1 MENLFTVGNLEEK
14 KEHYEKLYFYQ
25 ELNIK
30 DARILEGAHNR
41 VLNRV
46 SVENQQFKH
55 YSLKY
60 NCRFS
65 GKVRNTERVRQ
76 RKRKSLIQEHPFE
89 IYTRLSN
96 DNNILE
102 VVHVNEHYNHTFTKE
117 LFERMPKQWALS
129 PDTLTQVRDF
139 KANS

>member
-1 MENLFTVGNLEEK
+1 M
-14 KEHYEKLYFYQ
+14 
-25 ELNIK
+25 
-30 DARILEGAHNR
+30 
-41 VLNRV
+41 
-46 SVENQQFKH
+46 
-55 YSLKY
+55 
-60 NCRFS
+60 
-65 GKVRNTERVRQ
+65 RNTERVRQ

-96 DNNILE
+96 DNNTLE

-117 LFERMPKQWALS
+117 LFERMPKHWALS